1 MDEVH
6 LRGPKKAA
14 RYARG
19 GAGMTLPLFQFRN
32 QQGEVVNLSAATDRA
47 EIVTAE
53 LYHSIDVGEGLWCRP
68 CQSTG
73 CAHATQIEQILATAG
88 LGRTRTGG
96 YDELPGIAR
105 FTRYVATGEMV
116 IECWF
121 DNGACVRFH
130 EQRDG
135 TVVQSVFTPDDS
147 REPAEMTEKPDAE
160 NAPACLVDTLVTYCQ
175 YRQRGDLAGL
185 RQRYPELARVV
196 GAAAAASIAD
206 D

>member
-1 MDEVH
+1 
-6 LRGPKKAA
+6 
-14 RYARG
+14 
-19 GAGMTLPLFQFRN
+19 MTLPLFQFRDG
-32 QQGEVVNLSAATDRA
+32 QGEVVNLSAIEDR
-47 EIVTAE
+47 EVVSKAE

-88 LGRTRTGG
+88 LGAPRAGG

-105 FTRYVATGEMV
+105 FTRYCATGETIV
-116 IECWF
+116 ECWF

-135 TVVQSVFTPDDS
+135 DVVQSVFTPDDS

-160 NAPACLVDTLVTYCQ
+160 SAPACLVDTLVTYCQ

-185 RQRYPELARVV
+185 RQRHPELAHVV
-196 GAAAAASIAD
+196 GGAGVGDTD

>member
-1 MDEVH
+1 
-6 LRGPKKAA
+6 
-14 RYARG
+14 
-19 GAGMTLPLFQFRN
+19 MTLPLFQFRD
-32 QQGEVVNLSAATDRA
+32 QRGEVVNLSAATDRA

-88 LGRTRTGG
+88 LGRTQTGG

-105 FTRYVATGEMV
+105 FTRYCATGETI

-135 TVVQSVFTPDDS
+135 DVMQSVFSPDDS
-147 REPAEMTEKPDAE
+147 HEPAAMTEKPDAE
-160 NAPACLVDTLVTYCQ
+160 SAPACLVATLVRYCE
-175 YRQRGDLAGL
+175 YRQRGDLTGL
-185 RQRYPELARVV
+185 RERYPELARVV
-196 GAAAAASIAD
+196 GEAAAAPTTD

>member
-1 MDEVH
+1 MGDV
-6 LRGPKKAA
+6 L
-14 RYARG
+14 
-19 GAGMTLPLFQFRN
+19 
-32 QQGEVVNLSAATDRA
+32 NLSAIEDR
-47 EIVTAE
+47 EVVSKAE
-53 LYHSIDVGEGLWCRP
+53 LYHSIDVAEGVWCRP

-88 LGRTRTGG
+88 LGTTTGG
-96 YDELPGIAR
+96 YEELPGIAR
-105 FTRYVATGEMV
+105 FTRYEATGETIV
-116 IECWF
+116 ECWF

-135 TVVQSVFTPDDS
+135 TVVQSVFTPEDA

-160 NAPACLVDTLVTYCQ
+160 SAPACLVATLAEYCQ

-196 GAAAAASIAD
+196 GPDAAATQTNEKP
-206 D
+206 

>member
-1 MDEVH
+1 
-6 LRGPKKAA
+6 
-14 RYARG
+14 
-19 GAGMTLPLFQFRN
+19 MTLPLFQFRDRT
-32 QQGEVVNLSAATDRA
+32 GEVLNLSAVEDRD
-47 EIVTAE
+47 VVSKAE

-88 LGRTRTGG
+88 LGRPRTDG

-105 FTRYVATGEMV
+105 FTRYCATGETI

-121 DNGACVRFH
+121 DNGACIRFH

-135 TVVQSVFTPDDS
+135 DVIQSVFTPDDS
-147 REPAEMTEKPDAE
+147 REPAEITDKPDAE
-160 NAPACLVDTLVTYCQ
+160 SAPACLVDTLVTYCQ

-185 RQRYPELARVV
+185 RQRHPELARVV
-196 GAAAAASIAD
+196 GVAAAEPTTD

>member
-1 MDEVH
+1 
-6 LRGPKKAA
+6 
-14 RYARG
+14 
-19 GAGMTLPLFQFRN
+19 MTLPLFQFRN
-32 QQGEVVNLSAATDRA
+32 QRGEVVNLSAATDRA

-53 LYHSIDVGEGLWCRP
+53 LYHSIDVSEGLWCRP

-105 FTRYVATGEMV
+105 FTRYCATGETI

-135 TVVQSVFTPDDS
+135 DVIQSVFTPEDS
-147 REPAEMTEKPDAE
+147 REPAEITDKPDAE
-160 NAPACLVDTLVTYCQ
+160 SAPACLVKTLVEYCK

-185 RQRYPELARVV
+185 RQRYPNLARVV
-196 GAAAAASIAD
+196 GATAAASTTD

>member
-1 MDEVH
+1 
-6 LRGPKKAA
+6 
-14 RYARG
+14 
-19 GAGMTLPLFQFRN
+19 MTLPLFQFRDR
-32 QQGEVVNLSAATDRA
+32 QGEVVNLSAIEDRD
-47 EIVTAE
+47 VVSKAE

-88 LGRTRTGG
+88 LATTTGG
-96 YDELPGIAR
+96 YEELPGIAR
-105 FTRYVATGEMV
+105 FTRYCAVGETI

-135 TVVQSVFTPDDS
+135 DVMQSVFTPDDA
-147 REPAEMTEKPDAE
+147 REPAAMTEKPDVE
-160 NAPACLVDTLVTYCQ
+160 SAPACLVDTLVTYCQ

-185 RQRYPELARVV
+185 RQRHPELAGVV
-196 GAAAAASIAD
+196 GAAAAAHTTD

>member
-1 MDEVH
+1 
-6 LRGPKKAA
+6 
-14 RYARG
+14 
-19 GAGMTLPLFQFRN
+19 MTLPLFQFRN
-32 QQGEVVNLSAATDRA
+32 QQGEVVNLSAVEDRA

-88 LGRTRTGG
+88 LGAPRAGG
-96 YDELPGIAR
+96 YDELPGITR
-105 FTRYVATGEMV
+105 FTRYCATGEMI

-130 EQRDG
+130 EHRDG
-135 TVVQSVFTPDDS
+135 DVSQSVFTPDDA
-147 REPAEMTEKPDAE
+147 REPAEIAEKPDME
-160 NAPACLVDTLVTYCQ
+160 SAPACLVDTLVEYCQ

-185 RQRYPELARVV
+185 RQHHPELARVV
-196 GAAAAASIAD
+196 GKADAASTTD

>member
-1 MDEVH
+1 
-6 LRGPKKAA
+6 
-14 RYARG
+14 
-19 GAGMTLPLFQFRN
+19 MTLPLFQFRN
-32 QQGEVVNLSAATDRA
+32 QQGEVVNLSAIEDRD
-47 EIVTAE
+47 EIVTTE

-88 LGRTRTGG
+88 LGTPRAGG

-105 FTRYVATGEMV
+105 FTRYCATGEMIV
-116 IECWF
+116 ECWF

-135 TVVQSVFTPDDS
+135 DVVQSVFTPDDA
-147 REPAEMTEKPDAE
+147 REPADITDKPDTE
-160 NAPACLVDTLVTYCQ
+160 SAPACLVDTLVEYCQ
-175 YRQRGDLAGL
+175 YRQRDDIAGL
-185 RQRYPELARVV
+185 RQHHPELARVV
-196 GAAAAASIAD
+196 GAAAAEPTTD

>member
-1 MDEVH
+1 MS
-6 LRGPKKAA
+6 
-14 RYARG
+14 
-19 GAGMTLPLFQFRN
+19 LPLFQFRN
-32 QQGEVVNLSAATDRA
+32 RQGEVVNLSADTDRA

-88 LGRTRTGG
+88 LGRTRAGG

-105 FTRYVATGEMV
+105 FTRYCATGEMIV
-116 IECWF
+116 ECWF

-135 TVVQSVFTPDDS
+135 TVVQSVFTSDDS
-147 REPAEMTEKPDAE
+147 REPAAMTEKPDADS
-160 NAPACLVDTLVTYCQ
+160 APAYLVDSLVTYCQ

-185 RQRYPELARVV
+185 CQGHPELARVV
-196 GAAAAASIAD
+196 GETDVDHTTD